1 MISCLLALA
10 PLSDTHVSL
19 RVMTY
24 NIRHGRG
31 MDNQL
36 NLERTADVIRKLNP
50 DLVGL
55 QEMDEKVQRSGSVDQ
70 AGFLGESLT
79 MNPAFGA
86 FMDFQGGRYG
96 MGALSRFPI
105 KRVASLSLPEGNE
118 PRIALIV
125 EVELPTGETLKL
137 VNVHFDWV
145 EDDGFRF
152 AQATKLADELK
163 KAKEPFILLGDFND
177 EPGSRTLKLFQSIAK
192 EVPKP
197 ASNRFTFNST
207 KPEKEI
213 DFIFCAPAD
222 RWEVTPCQVID
233 EKMASDH
240 RPVFAELTLR
250 SK

>member
-36 NLERTADVIRKLNP
+36 NLERTAEVIRKLNP
-50 DLVGL
+50 NLVGL
-55 QEMDEKVQRSGSVDQ
+55 QEVDEKVQRSGSVDQ
-70 AGFLGESLT
+70 AGFLGDSLT
-79 MNPAFGA
+79 MKPAFGA

-105 KRVASLSLPEGNE
+105 RRMTSFALPEGNE

-197 ASNRFTFNST
+197 TSNRFTFSST

-222 RWEVTPCQVID
+222 RWEVASCQVID
-233 EKMASDH
+233 EKVASDH
-240 RPVFAELTLR
+240 RPVFAELTLLPN
-250 SK
+250 

>member
-1 MISCLLALA
+1 
-10 PLSDTHVSL
+10 
-19 RVMTY
+19 
-24 NIRHGRG
+24 
-31 MDNQL
+31 
-36 NLERTADVIRKLNP
+36 
-50 DLVGL
+50 
-55 QEMDEKVQRSGSVDQ
+55 
-70 AGFLGESLT
+70 
-79 MNPAFGA
+79 
-86 FMDFQGGRYG
+86 
-96 MGALSRFPI
+96 MGALSRFPL
-105 KRVASLSLPEGNE
+105 KRMTSFALPEGNE

-152 AQATKLADELK
+152 AQASKLADELK

-197 ASNRFTFNST
+197 ASNRFTFSST

-222 RWEVTPCQVID
+222 RWEINSCHVID
-233 EKMASDH
+233 EKLASDH
-240 RPVFAELTLR
+240 RPVFAVLTLR
-250 SK
+250 SN